1 MNTDKQD
8 TKQDTYQDTGEH
20 REKPIKN
27 QTQGNILFYYLKILL
42 TLCKLVDKHTQIE
55 NIQC

>member
-27 QTQGNILFYYLKILL
+27 QT
-42 TLCKLVDKHTQIE
+42 
-55 NIQC
+55 